1 MEVPEVLSM
10 AMDNV
15 MPWLRTL
22 GLVARISGALVSA
35 FLLFFLVGHLL
46 GEEGFG
52 HFATSGE
59 VLLFLCFPV
68 LVILGLLV
76 AFWRPGTGGAIALSG
91 MVAFLVQEP
100 RLWTN
105 GYMLGITFPALAFVL
120 FAVLKRRVTS
130 AR

>member
-1 MEVPEVLSM
+1 
-10 AMDNV
+10 
-15 MPWLRTL
+15 
-22 GLVARISGALVSA
+22 
-35 FLLFFLVGHLL
+35 
-46 GEEGFG
+46 
-52 HFATSGE
+52 
-59 VLLFLCFPV
+59 
-68 LVILGLLV
+68 
-76 AFWRPGTGGAIALSG
+76 